1 MMFYVILCV
10 LIMIPTVAWVGCK
23 GIFTK
28 IKGNGD
34 ITEVEKSLSAFTK
47 IENACSADI
56 HFHKS
61 DAFRAVITTDSNI
74 QEYVEIAQKG
84 DSLII
89 SMKNG
94 NYDSYTLD
102 VDVYCPSLKMVS
114 LAGSGDFDCADKIEV
129 ESFEINILGSGDMNI
144 NVESTD
150 NRTNIMGSGDIS
162 GQVVCQTF
170 SATISGSG
178 DISYKGSAT
187 NANINVM
194 GSGDFKGRE
203 FQTKETKV
211 SIMGSGDV
219 DISVENSLEI
229 SIMGS
234 GDVRYFGNPSVST
247 SVMGSGDVRKGN

>member
-1 MMFYVILCV
+1 MFYVILCV
-10 LIMIPTVAWVGCK
+10 LIVFPTVACAGSIGLFAKV
-23 GIFTK
+23 
-28 IKGNGD
+28 KGNGD
-34 ITEVEKSLSAFTK
+34 ITEVEKTLSAFTK
-47 IENACSADI
+47 LENACSADI
-56 HFHKS
+56 RFHKS
-61 DAFRAVITTDSNI
+61 DAYRAVITTDSNI
-74 QEYVEIAQKG
+74 QEYVELTQKG
-84 DSLII
+84 DSLTI
-89 SMKNG
+89 SMKSG
-94 NYDSYTLD
+94 NYDFKKLD
-102 VDVYCPSLKMVS
+102 VDVYCPSLRVIS
-114 LAGSGDFDCADKIEV
+114 LAGSGDFECADKIEA
-129 ESFEINILGSGDMNI
+129 ESFEINILGSGDMKI
-144 NVESTD
+144 DVESTD

-178 DISYKGSAT
+178 DISYKGSAD